1 MIILSRE
8 TELTEPILKK
18 IIDKHKM
25 EELPRL
31 LKLQQYYQTKNAIL
45 GRQMADPTKPNNKIA
60 NPYAGLITSTLTG
73 YFIGEPI
80 GYNAEDETMLQELQ
94 MLFEYNDEADENAE
108 LAKNASVYGIAYE
121 LLYMEE
127 QADPSMGRPMLRFK
141 ALDPL
146 ECIPIYDDTIEHN
159 LFCFVR
165 YYTTYDILTDK
176 ELLVVELTT
185 DKETKRY
192 QATSASGSLIFQ
204 EATPHYFGMVPVAIY
219 KNNEETIGDFEPVI
233 SLIDAYDVME
243 SDTVNDFEYFVDA
256 YLALYGFTAETEDIV
271 KMKENRVLLMDD
283 GTKAEWLIKNTNDA
297 NLENMKNRLDRDIH
311 KFSHCPDMSDENFA
325 GNSSGIAI
333 QFKMLGTEN
342 LISIKERKFK
352 KGLQQ
357 RLELMAQ
364 IQGLLGASFDWRA
377 IDIIFKRNIP
387 TDLSGLADIIN
398 KLSNIVSTETLLGQ
412 LPFIEDIQAE
422 LDRIKQEK
430 EENKQDNPFL
440 QDPTLGYKT
449 GAMKDTEETDEE
461 PAN

>member
-18 IIDKHKM
+18 IVDKYKA

-45 GRQMADPTKPNNKIA
+45 NRQMADPTKPNNKIA
-60 NPYAGLITSTLTG
+60 NPYANLITSTLTG

-80 GYNAEDETMLQELQ
+80 SYNAEDENMLQELR

-108 LAKNASVYGIAYE
+108 LAKNASIYGIAYE

-127 QADPSMGRPMLRFK
+127 QADPLMGRPMLRFK

-159 LFCFVR
+159 LFCFIR

-176 ELLVVELTT
+176 ELMVVELTT
-185 DKETKRY
+185 DKETRRY
-192 QATSASGSLIFQ
+192 LAGSGGSLIFQ
-204 EATPHYFGMVPVAIY
+204 DATSHYFGMVPVAIY
-219 KNNEETIGDFEPVI
+219 KNNEEGIGDFEPVI
-233 SLIDAYDVME
+233 SLIDAYDTME
-243 SDTVNDFEYFVDA
+243 SDSVNDFEYFVDA
-256 YLALYGFTAETEDIV
+256 YLALYGCTAEPEDV
-271 KMKENRVLLMDD
+271 RKMKENRVLLMDE
-283 GTKAEWLIKNTNDA
+283 GTSAEWLVKNTNDA

-364 IQGLLGASFDWRA
+364 IQGLLGATFDWRA

-387 TDLSGLADIIN
+387 TDLSGLADVIN

-412 LPFIEDIQAE
+412 LPFVEDIQAE
-422 LDRIKQEK
+422 LERIRQEK
-430 EENKQDNPFL
+430 EENKQNNPFL
-440 QDPTLGYKT
+440 QDPNMGYET
-449 GAMKDTEETDEE
+449 DAMKDTEETDEE
-461 PAN
+461 TTD

>member
-18 IIDKHKM
+18 IVDKYKA

-45 GRQMADPTKPNNKIA
+45 NRQMADPTKPNNKIA
-60 NPYAGLITSTLTG
+60 NPYANLITSTLTG

-80 GYNAEDETMLQELQ
+80 SYNAEDENMLQELR

-108 LAKNASVYGIAYE
+108 LAKNASIYGIAYE

-127 QADPSMGRPMLRFK
+127 QADPLMGRPMLRFK

-159 LFCFVR
+159 LFCFIR

-176 ELLVVELTT
+176 ELMVVELTT
-185 DKETKRY
+185 DKETRRY
-192 QATSASGSLIFQ
+192 LAGSGGSLIFQ
-204 EATPHYFGMVPVAIY
+204 DATSHYFGMVPVAIY
-219 KNNEETIGDFEPVI
+219 KNNEEGIGDFEPVI
-233 SLIDAYDVME
+233 SLIDAYDTME
-243 SDTVNDFEYFVDA
+243 SDSVNDFEYFVDA
-256 YLALYGFTAETEDIV
+256 YLALYGFTAEPEDV
-271 KMKENRVLLMDD
+271 RKMKENRVLLMDE
-283 GTKAEWLIKNTNDA
+283 GTSAEWLVKNTNDA

-364 IQGLLGASFDWRA
+364 IQGLLGATFDWRA

-387 TDLSGLADIIN
+387 TDLSGLADVVN

-412 LPFIEDIQAE
+412 LPFVEDIQAE
-422 LDRIKQEK
+422 LERIRQEK
-430 EENKQDNPFL
+430 EENKQNNPFL
-440 QDPTLGYKT
+440 QDPNMGYET
-449 GAMKDTEETDEE
+449 DAMKDTEETDEE
-461 PAN
+461 TTD